1 MRVQPATDAGDPTTG
16 TQLGKYQLLATL
28 GQGGMGTVH
37 LALAS
42 GLGQFRKLLVVK
54 ELRQDLTRQPGFVTM
69 FMDEAKLAA
78 RLAHPNVVQT
88 FEASAL
94 GDRYLLAMEYLDG
107 YPLSSLLERLSRAP
121 ISKLTL
127 WMHLQILCDVL
138 AGLHY
143 AHELLD
149 YDGTSLQVVHR
160 DVSPQNVFITYHGQV
175 KVVDFGVAK
184 AANAMNQTAPG
195 TFVGKFSYASPEQ
208 VLGSGVDA
216 RTDVFA
222 VGVMLWEAIA
232 RRPFSE
238 SEPTPTACRARVE
251 GQEPR
256 IADVVPTVD
265 PVLARICDRALA
277 VDVDERFA
285 SAKELRFALQN
296 YMQLAGVRVETAEIG
311 LLMQEVFETERRA
324 LHNRIELAVRH
335 IGVSDATVGELPI
348 FHGAEKVP
356 TAVADLSSLVEV
368 SLEQDE
374 HKLRQSYA
382 HSKVTLVRSNGQ
394 RETVDV
400 SPSAASKKRRRALV
414 FVGLSVLVGVSLAM
428 LTRSNEQEPGVTSQ
442 GSFATSATRPDA
454 SSSGRSLK
462 PAQESP
468 QESAHDSAH
477 TADQTVNQTANQA
490 ANHEVA
496 ARAPVVSSPSDTR
509 KLGQP
514 TRSSDRASEP
524 LGDTTYGSNDTWRD
538 SVDRSTAKASAPA
551 STSPNA
557 RRETLT
563 TSTSRSRTQ
572 VIATSRSAPSED
584 PVSEPARAI
593 TRESTRAKASASVG
607 SATQLEEGADLPFGR
622 RLPAVYID
630 SDNPYKK

>member
-1 MRVQPATDAGDPTTG
+1 MRAQPVSEPNDPPTG

-54 ELRQDLTRQPGFVTM
+54 ELRQDLTRQPGFISM

-88 FEASAL
+88 FEASAV

-107 YPLSSLLERLSRAP
+107 YPLSCLLDRLAQAP

-184 AANAMNQTAPG
+184 ATNATVKTAPG

-222 VGVMLWEAIA
+222 VGVMLWEALA
-232 RRPFSE
+232 RRSFSE
-238 SEPTPTACRARVE
+238 REPTPNACRSRVE
-251 GQEPR
+251 GSEPR

-277 VDVDERFA
+277 VDIDERFA
-285 SAKELRFALQN
+285 SAKEFRYALQN
-296 YMQLAGVRVETAEIG
+296 YMQLAGVRIEATEIG
-311 LLMQEVFETERRA
+311 MLMQDVFAAERRA
-324 LHNRIELAVRH
+324 LHSRIEQAVGRN
-335 IGVSDATVGELPI
+335 GMSKSTVDALPI
-348 FHGAEKVP
+348 FHVPEKVP
-356 TAVADLSSLVEV
+356 TAVADLSSLIQV
-368 SLEQDE
+368 SLEEDE
-374 HKLRQSYA
+374 QKLQKSYA
-382 HSKVTLVRSNGQ
+382 HSKVTLVRPNGE
-394 RETVDV
+394 RETVMFHPNAGFKSR
-400 SPSAASKKRRRALV
+400 SPLVAFLSLSALA
-414 FVGLSVLVGVSLAM
+414 GISLAV
-428 LTRSNEQEPGVTSQ
+428 LSQ
-442 GSFATSATRPDA
+442 REDPPAPVPTDTKGSFATHVGTTAAAVSPAVEQNTLMPSPLSAAPIKSDRLVRSDRIIRPGQFDTQTERPGDPPRLVTLPVPRESRASQPSEAPSRERSSRERSGESKRETRASAAPARAAASESAPRDSAGRGKSSAA
-454 SSSGRSLK
+454 SSS
-462 PAQESP
+462 
-468 QESAHDSAH
+468 
-477 TADQTVNQTANQA
+477 T
-490 ANHEVA
+490 
-496 ARAPVVSSPSDTR
+496 
-509 KLGQP
+509 
-514 TRSSDRASEP
+514 
-524 LGDTTYGSNDTWRD
+524 
-538 SVDRSTAKASAPA
+538 
-551 STSPNA
+551 
-557 RRETLT
+557 
-563 TSTSRSRTQ
+563 
-572 VIATSRSAPSED
+572 I
-584 PVSEPARAI
+584 
-593 TRESTRAKASASVG
+593 
-607 SATQLEEGADLPFGR
+607 EEGTDLTFGR
-622 RLPAVYID
+622 RVPLVRID
-630 SDNPYKK
+630 SENPYQ